1 MHRWASIYQ
10 LHSSGT
16 MCPMGFSPCPERE
29 VEKPAAAQLLK
40 PRVLFWLNFSLE
52 ALWLKMITCLLEN
65 TGYGT
70 QGREWARGPDNMA
83 LPDTT
88 KHFLFSGR
96 VFPVGILS
104 SLIPTYVFAV
114 RC

>member
-1 MHRWASIYQ
+1 MQ
-10 LHSSGT
+10 
-16 MCPMGFSPCPERE
+16 
-29 VEKPAAAQLLK
+29 
-40 PRVLFWLNFSLE
+40 FWLNFSLE
-52 ALWLKMITCLLEN
+52 ALRLKMVICLLE
-65 TGYGT
+65 TMGYRT

-83 LPDTT
+83 LLDTT
-88 KHFLFSGR
+88 KHFLLSGR